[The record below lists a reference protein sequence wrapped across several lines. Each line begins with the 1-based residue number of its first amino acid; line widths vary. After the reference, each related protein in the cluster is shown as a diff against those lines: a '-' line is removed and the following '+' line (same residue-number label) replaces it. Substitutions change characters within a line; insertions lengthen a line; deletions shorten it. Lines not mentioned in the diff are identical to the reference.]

1 MRCKLGDL
9 AFINK
14 AIRTA
19 NIGLIVQCSELLGHL
34 EKDEPFNWNGE
45 QWSAPDTGDYWV
57 VTSSSGSI
65 ETQFGK
71 SKQAFIL
78 DAWLTPI
85 RELPEEDNLYTTEEL
100 TDNITA

>member
-1 MRCKLGDL
+1 MRCKIGDL

-14 AIRTA
+14 ALRQS
-19 NIGLIVQCSELLGHL
+19 NIGLIVQCTELIGYL

-45 QWSAPDTGDYWV
+45 TWAAPGSDYYWI
-57 VTSSSGSI
+57 VTSTTGSI

-71 SKQAFIL
+71 SKQGFIA

-85 RELPEEDNLYTTEEL
+85 RELPEEDSLYTTEEL
-100 TDNITA
+100 TDDLTV